1 MCQNNNKGIEKNVI
15 SLVEKMV
22 VGIEILMLIGFSAY
36 IILFMLLCA
45 I

>member
-15 SLVEKMV
+15 SLVEKMI